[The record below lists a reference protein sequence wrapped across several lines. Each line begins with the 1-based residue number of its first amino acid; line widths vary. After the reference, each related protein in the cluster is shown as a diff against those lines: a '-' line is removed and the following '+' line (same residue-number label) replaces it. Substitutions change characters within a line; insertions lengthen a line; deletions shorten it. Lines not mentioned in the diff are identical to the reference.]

1 MCVMGGDMI
10 GQIGS
15 GQGHPVFYHG
25 PRKCPAEDEI
35 LPSIVDTTRNSAF
48 LLASRCVAQPAEEP
62 SATVCENTA
71 STATT
76 DEEEKATD
84 VEKCLD
90 EDNCV
95 IYLIIMSNL
104 YFVEL
109 ERESGTV

>member
-1 MCVMGGDMI
+1 MI

-62 SATVCENTA
+62 YATVCENTA
-71 STATT
+71 TYYWLLQIRNLHMIRS
-76 DEEEKATD
+76 DLMK
-84 VEKCLD
+84 
-90 EDNCV
+90 
-95 IYLIIMSNL
+95 IIM
-104 YFVEL
+104 
-109 ERESGTV
+109 